1 MADYWLLNCLYSRIQ
16 KWLQETSRFRGYLA
30 QFRNG
35 RLCCATPDKG
45 HRRLGAVRRHRPL
58 LAPMFAVAVAIGL
71 SAVHHVSLVTWN
83 LLAPCYAT
91 ATKYPWASPDE
102 LAWPARRKRILSKLA
117 EMDADVVCLQEVEIA
132 TWMELEQQLRDL
144 GYDGVLQQTSRGHPV
159 ANAVCVRRSALEV
172 VRVESRSRALI
183 TVLRARE
190 APQRAPGMAS
200 PLYLAN
206 VHLEASAEKGA
217 TRLAQLRKLLRRIEL
232 QCATDVANG
241 NGRSRDLSPEADAHD
256 AAVVIAGDFNFDR
269 TSELHSFLSTGSF
282 PAVEQGRTKGT
293 TEYALLPLNDAY
305 LETPPPWGPTVRS
318 TYRNGRLLDFVWTSS
333 AVEILRTMPAS
344 KLAGSTRPHQLPSAT
359 HPSDHLPIGAVFSWP
374 GEPAHDVSGLRPAW
388 QQLSIESV
396 VKRRGTPKQ

>member
-1 MADYWLLNCLYSRIQ
+1 
-16 KWLQETSRFRGYLA
+16 
-30 QFRNG
+30 
-35 RLCCATPDKG
+35 
-45 HRRLGAVRRHRPL
+45 
-58 LAPMFAVAVAIGL
+58 
-71 SAVHHVSLVTWN
+71 
-83 LLAPCYAT
+83 
-91 ATKYPWASPDE
+91 
-102 LAWPARRKRILSKLA
+102 
-117 EMDADVVCLQEVEIA
+117 
-132 TWMELEQQLRDL
+132 
-144 GYDGVLQQTSRGHPV
+144 
-159 ANAVCVRRSALEV
+159 
-172 VRVESRSRALI
+172 
-183 TVLRARE
+183 
-190 APQRAPGMAS
+190 MAS

-282 PAVEQGRTKGT
+282 PAMEQGRTKGT

-318 TYRNGRLLDFVWTSS
+318 TYRNGRLLDFVWSSS